1 MLRQSLKYLTV
12 AVVGLLLIAVAAGC
26 TGANSNAKEQ
36 ARSSDYEIDQLD
48 AWYEALSDPIW
59 NLGLIQSSYVDE
71 STRQIVFDSYAFR
84 GVREAIE
91 AEISKFNIP
100 RDAVFLN
107 VGCENFRQWPP
118 DPLKPL
124 DEIFP

>member
-1 MLRQSLKYLTV
+1 MSNLARVTPRNATV
-12 AVVGLLLIAVAAGC
+12 LCLIAAAIALSMAAC
-26 TGANSNAKEQ
+26 TGADSTPNPQ
-36 ARSSDYEIDQLD
+36 ATKSAYTVDQLN
-48 AWYEALSDPIW
+48 AWYGALSDPIW

-84 GVREAIE
+84 GVPEAIE

-107 VGCENFRQWPP
+107 VGCENFRQ
-118 DPLKPL
+118 
-124 DEIFP
+124 